1 MIIFVYALLFTTLD
15 FMFLSVLFKKWN
27 DEYTRPR
34 LAAETKKKSMKLF
47 SVRRRVQS
55 NEII

>member
-1 MIIFVYALLFTTLD
+1 MIIFVYAFLFTTLD

-34 LAAETKKKSMKLF
+34 LAAKTKKEINEAIQRAEKSTVK
-47 SVRRRVQS
+47 
-55 NEII
+55 

>member
-15 FMFLSVLFKKWN
+15 LLFKKWN

-34 LAAETKKKSMKLF
+34 LAAETKKEIDEAIQRAEKSIVK
-47 SVRRRVQS
+47 
-55 NEII
+55 

>member
-1 MIIFVYALLFTTLD
+1 MIIFVYALFFTTLD

-34 LAAETKKKSMKLF
+34 LAAETKKEIDEAIQRAEKSTVK
-47 SVRRRVQS
+47 
-55 NEII
+55 

>member
-34 LAAETKKKSMKLF
+34 LAAEAIQRAEKSTVK
-47 SVRRRVQS
+47 
-55 NEII
+55 